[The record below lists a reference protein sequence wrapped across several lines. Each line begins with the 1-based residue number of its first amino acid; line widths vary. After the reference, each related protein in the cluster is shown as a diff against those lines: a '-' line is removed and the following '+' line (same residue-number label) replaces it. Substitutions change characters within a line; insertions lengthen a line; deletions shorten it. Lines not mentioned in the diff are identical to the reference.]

1 MFNVV
6 HVDYPVYS
14 CVRFST
20 GRIYSALALLLRFAG
35 NNYRVLRRCWSISS
49 RLLVAW
55 PTVKPQQPMQR
66 MRCVIQETVPYISL
80 CLESCLEHQ
89 NGWVIPR
96 TQSHLHVPIHTE
108 TRVHKVTYTHLYIET
123 RIRKTPTHSEAHH
136 TFDIQPDTRATIER
150 SHFYLRWLNELS

>member
-20 GRIYSALALLLRFAG
+20 GRIYSALALLLRLAG

-66 MRCVIQETVPYISL
+66 MSCVIQETVPYLSASNPAWDTRTVELSHVQSL
-80 CLESCLEHQ
+80 T
-89 NGWVIPR
+89 R
-96 TQSHLHVPIHTE
+96 TYAYRDTRPQSHLHAPIHRDTH
-108 TRVHKVTYTHLYIET
+108 TKNTYTF
-123 RIRKTPTHSEAHH
+123 RGTPH
-136 TFDIQPDTRATIER
+136 I
-150 SHFYLRWLNELS
+150 